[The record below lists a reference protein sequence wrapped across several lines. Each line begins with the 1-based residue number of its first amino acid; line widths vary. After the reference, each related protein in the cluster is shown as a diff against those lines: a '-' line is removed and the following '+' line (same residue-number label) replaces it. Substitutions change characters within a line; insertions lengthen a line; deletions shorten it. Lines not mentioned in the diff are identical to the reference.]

1 MPPKP
6 KSNSSIDVARLGF
19 TKGES
24 LPQIQTAPPPLY
36 PPLSQKPVPGILEEE
51 MKTIAT
57 IYDRLR
63 TEIREDAFHVRLAEE
78 KPAIER
84 YSDQLDYG
92 MSERKYDY
100 RMELFPA
107 VLTTKTKKKVVKKA
121 KDINL
126 DKVLSEDKD
135 HDEEKGENEEEAEDE
150 EGQNNEDDAD
160 EGVDDD
166 YADTYF
172 DNGENFLD
180 PDDDALEESAV
191 F

>member
-1 MPPKP
+1 MK
-6 KSNSSIDVARLGF
+6 
-19 TKGES
+19 
-24 LPQIQTAPPPLY
+24 
-36 PPLSQKPVPGILEEE
+36 E

-100 RMELFPA
+100 RMELVPA
-107 VLTTKTKKKVVKKA
+107 VLTTKTKKKCVHINSRFSRLTPGVMA
-121 KDINL
+121 VSDINL